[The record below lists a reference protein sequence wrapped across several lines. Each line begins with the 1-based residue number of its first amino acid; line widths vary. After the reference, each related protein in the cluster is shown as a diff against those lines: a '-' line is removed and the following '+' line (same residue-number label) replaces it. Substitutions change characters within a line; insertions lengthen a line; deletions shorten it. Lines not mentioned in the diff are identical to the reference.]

1 MALRQCRRDPS
12 WHSACVP
19 SALFVSKEQ
28 KTMAQSRGL
37 IGRRP
42 ASKNALLDVASKNA
56 LLDVIDRVPRLKDS
70 GAHVKGWLQ
79 DQILE
84 RLAYAHEHGVDT
96 PDIQDWKW
104 TP

>member
-1 MALRQCRRDPS
+1 
-12 WHSACVP
+12 
-19 SALFVSKEQ
+19 
-28 KTMAQSRGL
+28 MAQSRGF

-42 ASKNALLDVASKNA
+42 ASKNELLDVASKNA

>member
-1 MALRQCRRDPS
+1 
-12 WHSACVP
+12 
-19 SALFVSKEQ
+19 
-28 KTMAQSRGL
+28 MAQSRGL

-84 RLAYAHEHGVDT
+84 HLAYANEHGVDT
-96 PDIQDWKW
+96 PDIQDCKW

>member
-1 MALRQCRRDPS
+1 MALRQCRRDPP

-28 KTMAQSRGL
+28 KTMVQSRGF

-42 ASKNALLDVASKNA
+42 ASTNA

-84 RLAYAHEHGVDT
+84 HLAYANEHGVDT
-96 PDIQDWKW
+96 PDIQGWKW

>member
-1 MALRQCRRDPS
+1 M
-12 WHSACVP
+12 V
-19 SALFVSKEQ
+19 
-28 KTMAQSRGL
+28 QSRGF

-42 ASKNALLDVASKNA
+42 ASTNA

-84 RLAYAHEHGVDT
+84 HLAYANEHGVDT
-96 PDIQDWKW
+96 PDIQGWKW